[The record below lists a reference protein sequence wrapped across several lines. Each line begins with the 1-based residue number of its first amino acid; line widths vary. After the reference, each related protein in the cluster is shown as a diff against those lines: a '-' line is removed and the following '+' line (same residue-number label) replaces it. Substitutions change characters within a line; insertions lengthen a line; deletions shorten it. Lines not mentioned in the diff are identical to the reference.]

1 MSTTR
6 FLRVDTCESRSTC
19 VPVVSRTDSLIK
31 QKGKET
37 NKIRTRWPRKETESA
52 TVLLLIRTLT
62 VRTLRET
69 FTKKGNGWFVGAPKG
84 NVSRQESAINRYTV
98 LLNVDVY
105 LGRCVFISQE

>member
-84 NVSRQESAINRYTV
+84 NVSRKCN
-98 LLNVDVY
+98 
-105 LGRCVFISQE
+105 